1 MRVNHRIILLWSSI
15 VVLLG
20 YILTCFL
27 IFPYADDFSY
37 ALRGESPDLLQT
49 ILNEREIWNGR
60 YLSNFIIVAYPLNWG
75 GLWGYR
81 LMAIVLIIGSWLV
94 INLGL
99 KKLDIKRT
107 ILISSVTLCLICWS
121 HPNVTEAF
129 YWLPGAWTYVPPSLL
144 LFV

>member
-107 ILISSVTLCLICWS
+107 ILISSVTLCLIC
-121 HPNVTEAF
+121 
-129 YWLPGAWTYVPPSLL
+129 
-144 LFV
+144 